1 MRPHFIMLLLIIS
14 PLFAQGQMEARID
27 TVVFS
32 NNILIKDRTAR
43 VDHIIEELPAI
54 IIKATVVNRSNKDIL
69 LIPTNANY
77 QKMTWITFKQ
87 GIKYYYIPTIW
98 IDYRPWKSRDEC
110 SLAMPPDN
118 LHIGPNGKIH
128 LTFWGYAPDT
138 YTKQEAGKEI
148 FSPDL
153 YLDMA
158 ITPPWVSGRIDYPT
172 WFQEVLPSIRLV
184 MMYGLETGQPSVL
197 VSKPVDLRK
206 TIITGNILDQ

>member
-1 MRPHFIMLLLIIS
+1 MKKYPIIFAVLFL
-14 PLFAQGQMEARID
+14 PLFAQGQIEARID

-87 GIKYYYIPTIW
+87 GKKYYYIPTIW
-98 IDYRPWKSRDEC
+98 IDYRSWKSRDEC

-118 LHIGPNGKIH
+118 LHIGPNEKIH

-153 YLDMA
+153 YLDTA

-184 MMYGLETGQPSVL
+184 LMYGLETGQPSVL
-197 VSKPVDLRK
+197 VSKPVNPGQ
-206 TIITGNILDQ
+206 TIITGNMLGE